1 MLTCI
6 NPDINNY
13 FPLYQCRRIINQHI
27 TINVVLQ
34 NKKGTEKK
42 ISLML
47 YFSPPGQVFKKT
59 VNKQN
64 KIDPADTKPTESI
77 QFTLT

>member
-1 MLTCI
+1 
-6 NPDINNY
+6 
-13 FPLYQCRRIINQHI
+13 
-27 TINVVLQ
+27 
-34 NKKGTEKK
+34 
-42 ISLML
+42 ML

>member
-1 MLTCI
+1 ML
-6 NPDINNY
+6 
-13 FPLYQCRRIINQHI
+13 H
-27 TINVVLQ
+27 
-34 NKKGTEKK
+34 KGTEKK
-42 ISLML
+42 IHVSLML